1 MFRIGL
7 IGFNLPI
14 SGQQITIIKI
24 GQPSQPF
31 VAVIIMVKPFSVPF
45 IQCPKVRLVYT
56 LFLGLCLLTG
66 CASEPLIDNTPSR
79 QFNHSQ
85 RQLSYHH
92 KRHYRHKRTGKRS
105 YQVKGKVYQPMHSA
119 KGYSETGIA
128 SWYGSES
135 GSKTAMGTKFSPG
148 GISAAH
154 KTLPLP
160 SKVRV
165 TNLHNGR
172 SIVVVVND
180 RGPFK
185 KGRIIDLSQGAAR
198 KIGMEGL
205 AKVKVDYLG
214 RAD

>member
-1 MFRIGL
+1 MNKYFPFTRNCSK
-7 IGFNLPI
+7 IGFVCAVLLAI
-14 SGQQITIIKI
+14 S
-24 GQPSQPF
+24 
-31 VAVIIMVKPFSVPF
+31 
-45 IQCPKVRLVYT
+45 
-56 LFLGLCLLTG
+56 LLSG
-66 CASEPLIDNTPSR
+66 CASEPL
-79 QFNHSQ
+79 
-85 RQLSYHH
+85 QLSLARAKTYHSS
-92 KRHYRHKRTGKRS
+92 RHLSHHHRRASKRS
-105 YQVKGKVYQPMHSA
+105 YRIKGKTYHPMISA
-119 KGYSETGIA
+119 EGYSETGIA

-135 GSKTAMGTKFSPG
+135 GSKTAMGTHFSPG

-165 TNLHNGR
+165 TNLRNGR

-185 KGRIIDLSQGAAR
+185 KNRIIDLSQGAAR
-198 KIGMEGL
+198 KIGMNGL

>member
-1 MFRIGL
+1 MTVSFIHNMHKNIHIFKNYLKIRCICAAL
-7 IGFNLPI
+7 LSI
-14 SGQQITIIKI
+14 S
-24 GQPSQPF
+24 
-31 VAVIIMVKPFSVPF
+31 
-45 IQCPKVRLVYT
+45 
-56 LFLGLCLLTG
+56 LLSG
-66 CASEPLIDNTPSR
+66 CASEPLQFSTPRTKTYHSSR
-79 QFNHSQ
+79 HFNH
-85 RQLSYHH
+85 HH
-92 KRHYRHKRTGKRS
+92 KRASKRS
-105 YQVKGKVYQPMHSA
+105 YRVKGKTYHPMVSA
-119 KGYSETGIA
+119 KGYSETGMA
-128 SWYGSES
+128 SWYGAES
-135 GSKTAMGTKFSPG
+135 GSKTAMGTHFLPG

-185 KGRIIDLSQGAAR
+185 KNRIIDLSQGAAR
-198 KIGMEGL
+198 RIGMNGL

>member
-1 MFRIGL
+1 MYKLFQVSRNYSITGL
-7 IGFNLPI
+7 IWPL
-14 SGQQITIIKI
+14 
-24 GQPSQPF
+24 
-31 VAVIIMVKPFSVPF
+31 
-45 IQCPKVRLVYT
+45 
-56 LFLGLCLLTG
+56 LLTISLLSG
-66 CASEPLIDNTPSR
+66 CASEPLQFDASR
-79 QFNHSQ
+79 KKTYQSS
-85 RQLSYHH
+85 RYLT
-92 KRHYRHKRTGKRS
+92 YRHNRTGKHYRASKRS
-105 YQVKGKVYQPMHSA
+105 YRVKGKTYHPMASA
-119 KGYSETGIA
+119 NGYSETGIA

-135 GSKTAMGTKFSPG
+135 GSKTAMGTRFLPG

-185 KGRIIDLSQGAAR
+185 KNRIIDLSQGAAR
-198 KIGMEGL
+198 KIGMNGL

>member
-1 MFRIGL
+1 MYKHFNFSRNYPKT
-7 IGFNLPI
+7 GFI
-14 SGQQITIIKI
+14 YG
-24 GQPSQPF
+24 
-31 VAVIIMVKPFSVPF
+31 V
-45 IQCPKVRLVYT
+45 
-56 LFLGLCLLTG
+56 LLTISLLSG
-66 CASEPLIDNTPSR
+66 CALETLQYSAPRTKTY
-79 QFNHSQ
+79 HSSHHHLN
-85 RQLSYHH
+85 RYH
-92 KRHYRHKRTGKRS
+92 KRASKRS
-105 YQVKGKVYQPMHSA
+105 YRIKGKTYHPMTSA

-135 GSKTAMGTKFSPG
+135 GSKTAMGTHFSPG

-185 KGRIIDLSQGAAR
+185 KNRIIDLSQGAAK
-198 KIGMEGL
+198 KIGMNGL
-205 AKVKVDYLG
+205 ARVKVDYLG